1 MSGRMRDEL
10 RQVMMDC
17 EESRAAMVDAA
28 TDDLAAGE
36 RAKFEAH
43 VQGCAAC
50 REELQR
56 IKMLLG
62 EIDRGVTAEV
72 AAEPSAD
79 LLRNVRQR
87 IAEESA
93 VKNVM
98 PHRWVALA
106 ACAAMMMAAAMLIMR
121 AQRGNF
127 PTARERVRVAAEN
140 EPTNSPSAPAV
151 IQPGEASKTLDA
163 RSLAMMATAGRMAT
177 RGTQPRERDQDVVVP
192 QGEMQ
197 LVMKLA
203 VMLKTAQAED
213 GSAVVVKLNQART
226 AEPLEI
232 KPLEIAPLDAANEG
246 AASAGGG
253 TDGANLKFV
262 DSGKKR

>member
-36 RAKFEAH
+36 LAKFEAH
-43 VQGCAAC
+43 IQECTAC

-93 VKNVM
+93 VKNAM

-106 ACAAMMMAAAMLIMR
+106 ACAAMMMMAAAMLIVR
-121 AQRGNF
+121 AQRGNS
-127 PTARERVRVAAEN
+127 PTTRERVRVAAA
-140 EPTNSPSAPAV
+140 NSPSAPAV

-177 RGTQPRERDQDVVVP
+177 RGTQPRERGQDVVVP

-262 DSGKKR
+262 DSGKKQ

>member
-1 MSGRMRDEL
+1 MRDEL

-87 IAEESA
+87 IAEGSA
-93 VKNVM
+93 VKNAM
-98 PHRWVALA
+98 PRRWVALA
-106 ACAAMMMAAAMLIMR
+106 ACAAMMMMAVAMLIAR
-121 AQRGNF
+121 AQRGNSL
-127 PTARERVRVAAEN
+127 TTRERVRVAAA
-140 EPTNSPSAPAV
+140 NSLSAPAV

-246 AASAGGG
+246 TASAGGG

>member
-87 IAEESA
+87 IAEGSA
-93 VKNVM
+93 VKNAM

-106 ACAAMMMAAAMLIMR
+106 ACAAMMMTAAMLIMR
-121 AQRGNF
+121 AQRGNSL
-127 PTARERVRVAAEN
+127 TTGEGVRVAA
-140 EPTNSPSAPAV
+140 TNSPSAPAV

-246 AASAGGG
+246 TASAGGG

>member
-1 MSGRMRDEL
+1 MRDEL

-87 IAEESA
+87 IAEGSA
-93 VKNVM
+93 VKNAM

-106 ACAAMMMAAAMLIMR
+106 ACAAMMMMAVAMLIAR
-121 AQRGNF
+121 AQRGNSL
-127 PTARERVRVAAEN
+127 TTRERVRVAAA
-140 EPTNSPSAPAV
+140 NSLSAPAV

-246 AASAGGG
+246 TASAGGG

>member
-87 IAEESA
+87 IAEGSA
-93 VKNVM
+93 VKNAM

-106 ACAAMMMAAAMLIMR
+106 ACAAMMMTAAMLIMR
-121 AQRGNF
+121 AQRGNSL
-127 PTARERVRVAAEN
+127 TTGEGVRVAA
-140 EPTNSPSAPAV
+140 TNSPSAPPA

-246 AASAGGG
+246 TASAGGG

>member
-1 MSGRMRDEL
+1 
-10 RQVMMDC
+10 MMDC

-87 IAEESA
+87 IAEGSA
-93 VKNVM
+93 VKNAM

-106 ACAAMMMAAAMLIMR
+106 ACAAMMMMAVAMLIAR
-121 AQRGNF
+121 AQRGNSL
-127 PTARERVRVAAEN
+127 TTRERVRVAAA
-140 EPTNSPSAPAV
+140 NSLSAPAV

-246 AASAGGG
+246 TASAGGG

>member
-106 ACAAMMMAAAMLIMR
+106 ACAAMMMMAAAMLIVR
-121 AQRGNF
+121 AQRRNSL
-127 PTARERVRVAAEN
+127 TTRERVRVAAA
-140 EPTNSPSAPAV
+140 NSPSAPAV

-246 AASAGGG
+246 TASAGGG

>member
-87 IAEESA
+87 IAEGSA
-93 VKNVM
+93 VKNAM

-106 ACAAMMMAAAMLIMR
+106 ACAAMMMMAVAMLIAR
-121 AQRGNF
+121 AQRGNSL
-127 PTARERVRVAAEN
+127 TTRERVRVAAA
-140 EPTNSPSAPAV
+140 NSLSAPAV

-246 AASAGGG
+246 TASAGGG

>member
-106 ACAAMMMAAAMLIMR
+106 ACAAMMMMAAAMLIVR
-121 AQRGNF
+121 AQRGNSL
-127 PTARERVRVAAEN
+127 TTRERVRVAAA
-140 EPTNSPSAPAV
+140 NSPSAPAV

-246 AASAGGG
+246 TASAGGG

>member
-43 VQGCAAC
+43 VQVCAAC
-50 REELQR
+50 HEELQR

-106 ACAAMMMAAAMLIMR
+106 ACAAMMMMAAAMLIVR
-121 AQRGNF
+121 AQRGNS
-127 PTARERVRVAAEN
+127 PTTRERVRVAAA
-140 EPTNSPSAPAV
+140 NSPSAPAV

-246 AASAGGG
+246 TASAGGG

>member
-1 MSGRMRDEL
+1 MRDEL

-106 ACAAMMMAAAMLIMR
+106 ACAAMMMMAAAMLIMR
-121 AQRGNF
+121 AQRGNSL
-127 PTARERVRVAAEN
+127 TTRERVRVAAA
-140 EPTNSPSAPAV
+140 NSPSAPAV

-246 AASAGGG
+246 TASAGGG